1 MDDVKSERWKQAL
14 TPHGAASSNSTS
26 FLRRSSSWRRPGE
39 PRYYEGPVVQ
49 VNRPPDGARPQSC
62 IEGGTA
68 DKWLQTLER
77 LQSRPLQRQIP
88 QFVDKTLSMPALPNE
103 MTKLCPPSFQRR
115 QQTSSVSPSLYESS
129 VGSLESME
137 TNGASYGRNTVHI
150 KPSPSTERAEF
161 CSLAPVRFGWL
172 PIKRHVILT
181 DISNS
186 DCHHDNSR
194 CQKLKSPITPVLL
207 STPAKLKGSRTNEPE
222 SVCCRDQKTPVKTSY
237 SRLQASVNLE
247 GCRNRSQTWNSTN
260 SMTSIVDRGRS
271 LPEPYRP
278 ASKDPTYRRASV
290 PEVPLGMPTA
300 GESSSA
306 RRYSSSISSI
316 TIISRKV
323 TRSSSLPDT
332 SCPNPPKALLTPQR
346 KVLVVKVTEEKM
358 KMKTTPVASA
368 TDHAIVLNS
377 NPVQDHKGYD
387 HPVVMRRKASVVNM
401 SEQTEGLH
409 KTKTA
414 QYRHSYTEGFNAT
427 DPIKYDRNSGVSLID
442 TTNTNPSQGFTLSVQ
457 PGKNQWRSSALQ
469 HRSSI
474 SLYFSP
480 KDSNTVDKTVKS
492 PPRPLSCDAKVFN
505 QTELGTN
512 ALTEPAFRNKSSPV
526 PQKTNIDLVSFSKEE
541 ERRKSAYS
549 SEVVIS
555 KKADFERDGALRE
568 EPNSEIKP
576 LTLLKVADH
585 SPLSTDVLALNAAAV
600 IANIK
605 LQTRQRPNLN
615 KPAETQS
622 TSHTLAADDGR
633 NDDSG
638 EPGDEDG
645 LNERFSGPFGSEDF
659 PPDPA
664 LAPLSLREA
673 LAVRRPD
680 FIQRSQAR
688 VQALEMR
695 SQERQKDALQKT
707 LSSPQRP
714 KTIQQQKDNPLKSK
728 DKSKI
733 SGKEARMRP
742 RRNYDLLPEVRKR
755 REEQKRIKEEEKR
768 KLASRTNRLRA
779 ELFKKK
785 LLDQVLQRGNN

>member
-1 MDDVKSERWKQAL
+1 M
-14 TPHGAASSNSTS
+14 
-26 FLRRSSSWRRPGE
+26 
-39 PRYYEGPVVQ
+39 VQ
-49 VNRPPDGARPQSC
+49 VNRPPDGARRQSC
-62 IEGGTA
+62 IEGGAA

-88 QFVDKTLSMPALPNE
+88 QFVDKTLSMPSLSND
-103 MTKLCPPSFQRR
+103 MTRLCPPSFQRR

-129 VGSLESME
+129 VGSLDSME
-137 TNGASYGRNTVHI
+137 TNGGSDRRNTVHI
-150 KPSPSTERAEF
+150 KPSPSTERAKF

-172 PIKRHVILT
+172 PIQRHVILT

-194 CQKLKSPITPVLL
+194 CQKLKSPITPVLI
-207 STPAKLKGSRTNEPE
+207 STPAKLKGSRTNDREPE
-222 SVCCRDQKTPVKTSY
+222 SVCCRDQKTAVKTSY
-237 SRLQASVNLE
+237 SCLQASVNLE
-247 GCRNRSQTWNSTN
+247 GCRNRSQAWNST
-260 SMTSIVDRGRS
+260 TSLTSTVDRGWS

-290 PEVPLGMPTA
+290 PEVPLRMPTA

-316 TIISRKV
+316 TITSRKV

-332 SCPNPPKALLTPQR
+332 SCPNPPNALLTPQR

-358 KMKTTPVASA
+358 KMKSPPVASA
-368 TDHAIVLNS
+368 TDHAIILNS

-401 SEQTEGLH
+401 SEQTGGLH
-409 KTKTA
+409 KTKMA

-427 DPIKYDRNSGVSLID
+427 DPIKYDCNSGVSLID
-442 TTNTNPSQGFTLSVQ
+442 TANTYPSQGFTLSVL
-457 PGKNQWRSSALQ
+457 PGKNQWRSSGVQ

-480 KDSNTVDKTVKS
+480 KDSNTVDETVKS

-505 QTELGTN
+505 QTELGTD

-549 SEVVIS
+549 SEVMIS
-555 KKADFERDGALRE
+555 KKEDFERDGALRE

-576 LTLLKVADH
+576 LTLLKVSDH

-605 LQTRQRPNLN
+605 LQTRQTRNLN
-615 KPAETQS
+615 KPEETQS
-622 TSHTLAADDGR
+622 TSHTSAADDGR
-633 NDDSG
+633 NEDSG
-638 EPGDEDG
+638 EPGDDDG
-645 LNERFSGPFGSEDF
+645 LNERFSGQFGSEDF

-695 SQERQKDALQKT
+695 SQKRQKDALQKT

-714 KTIQQQKDNPLKSK
+714 KTIQQHKDNPLNSK

-768 KLASRTNRLRA
+768 KLASQTNRLRA